1 MSKTPVQRAIEKQI
15 KEEQKAAKQ
24 AQLRDRAKSI
34 IAGTE
39 IVSGFRV
46 MDRES
51 EDMLQAI
58 LEQYNGNDN
67 NYVNFT
73 TDNLPEH
80 LQRSFSLQC
89 EKLQMYGVV
98 SSANAYI
105 TGAMITLSETGKR
118 YFTDK
123 KEAYKREEE
132 QRTKAAETIKR
143 TSNLRKKY
151 DVFISHA
158 NRDKSDYVDFLNM
171 AVKKLGISVFYD
183 TDVLA
188 WGDNWKQV
196 ILDGTAD
203 SEFAIIVISK
213 NFFGREWTE
222 KELHEFLSRQNT
234 SGQKIVL
241 PLLHG
246 ITLEELKEH
255 YPELGDIHCIN
266 TDDYSKEEITI
277 FLARELIKRYKK
289 E

>member
-1 MSKTPVQRAIEKQI
+1 MSKTPMQRTIEKQI

-46 MDRES
+46 MDREA

-58 LEQYNGNDN
+58 LEQYNGNDK

-80 LQRSFSLQC
+80 LQRSFFLEC

-98 SSANAYI
+98 SSANVYI

-123 KEAYKREEE
+123 EEAYKREEE
-132 QRTKAAETIKR
+132 QRTKETETLKR
-143 TSNLRKKY
+143 TSNLHKKY

-158 NRDKSDYVDFLNM
+158 NRDKSEYVDLLNM
-171 AVKKLGISVFYD
+171 AVKRLGISVFYD

-255 YPELGDIHCIN
+255 YPELGDIQCIN
-266 TDDYSKEEITI
+266 SDDYSKEEITI
-277 FLARELIKRYKK
+277 FLARELIKRYRI